1 MWKIEWK
8 KSFQDERLIY
18 IDMKFWKT
26 CKAYKQDA
34 LCIGQQQAKIFFFSL
49 LDHYEGWGQERQLLV
64 VQPDR
69 DE

>member
-1 MWKIEWK
+1 MK
-8 KSFQDERLIY
+8 KGFQDERLIY

-26 CKAYKQDA
+26 CKVYKQDA
-34 LCIGQQQAKIFFFSL
+34 LFIGQQQAEFFFFFSL

>member
-1 MWKIEWK
+1 MKK

-26 CKAYKQDA
+26 CKAYKQAA
-34 LCIGQQQAKIFFFSL
+34 LCIGQQQAGILLIFFSI